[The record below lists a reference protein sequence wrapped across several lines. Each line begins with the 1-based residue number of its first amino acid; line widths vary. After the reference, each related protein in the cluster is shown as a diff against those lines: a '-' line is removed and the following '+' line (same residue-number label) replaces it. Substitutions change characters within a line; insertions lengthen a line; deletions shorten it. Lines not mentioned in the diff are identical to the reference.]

1 MADLPPSTEAASLSE
16 PTLRSVTPVMRQLVR
31 SPTAAIGLSLIL
43 LWIVVAILAPW
54 MAPYDPNTPDVLA
67 LADPR
72 PGRAHLFGVDQLGRD
87 ILSRILWG
95 ARTVLTVAPLAVL
108 SAYLVGTAMGM
119 VAGYYGGWIDMVIS
133 RVSDVILSFPVLILY
148 IILIT
153 TFGPSAVNIIV
164 AVTVASSPGIGRIVR
179 SLALDLRSSE
189 YVAVAQV
196 RGESSFYIMFVE
208 MLPNA
213 RGPMIVD
220 ACLRM
225 GYVTIAIGVLG
236 FLGLGLRPPTPDWGG
251 MVRDA
256 TSLITVWPHM
266 AILPC
271 VAITTVVIGF
281 NLLADGLRELS
292 LSE

>member
-1 MADLPPSTEAASLSE
+1 MTDPASSTVVSEIQRNPGSVASA
-16 PTLRSVTPVMRQLVR
+16 LRRLFCSG
-31 SPTAAIGLSLIL
+31 TAVIGLSLVL
-43 LWIVVAILAPW
+43 CWIAAAVLASW
-54 MAPYDPNTPDVLA
+54 IAPYDPNASDLLA

-72 PGRAHLFGVDQLGRD
+72 PGPTHLLGVDQLGRD

-108 SAYLVGTAMGM
+108 CAYLVGTAMGM
-119 VAGYYGGWIDMVIS
+119 AAGYYGGWVDIVIG
-133 RVSDVILSFPVLILY
+133 RLSDVILSFPVLILY

-179 SLALDLRSSE
+179 SIALDLRNSD
-189 YVAVAQV
+189 YVAAAQL
-196 RGESSFYIMFVE
+196 RGESSVYIMVVE
-208 MLPNA
+208 ILPNA

-271 VAITTVVIGF
+271 IAITSVVVGF
-281 NLLADGLRELS
+281 NLLADGIRELTV
-292 LSE
+292 SE

>member
-1 MADLPPSTEAASLSE
+1 MSSRWPTRGRGASISSASTSSGGISSRALCGASD
-16 PTLRSVTPVMRQLVR
+16 SVFNPV
-31 SPTAAIGLSLIL
+31 T
-43 LWIVVAILAPW
+43 
-54 MAPYDPNTPDVLA
+54 
-67 LADPR
+67 
-72 PGRAHLFGVDQLGRD
+72 
-87 ILSRILWG
+87 
-95 ARTVLTVAPLAVL
+95 APLAVL
-108 SAYLVGTAMGM
+108 SAYLVGTAIGM
-119 VAGYYGGWIDMVIS
+119 VAGYDGGWVDIVIS

-179 SLALDLRSSE
+179 SLVLDLRSSE
-189 YVAVAQV
+189 YVAMAQV
-196 RGESSFYIMFVE
+196 RGESSLYIMFVE
-208 MLPNA
+208 IRPNA

-256 TSLITVWPHM
+256 TSLITARSHM

-292 LSE
+292 LSELTMPVAVAGMSGAPVLAVEDLAVSYFTRAGEVPGCPWTSRS